1 MTKRVFLKT
10 WGCQMNEHDA
20 ERMIGLV
27 TPMGY
32 VLTENPEDAD
42 LILLNTCSI
51 REKAEQKVYSDLG
64 RLAALK
70 VARPDLVIGVAG
82 CVAQQEGQALL
93 RRSPAVDLV
102 FGSKGIEHLPAFLNE
117 AATTRAKVVYTQDPI
132 GIAPTL
138 PADRRDRVRAWVS
151 IMEGCENACSFCVVP
166 TTRGRERSR
175 LSSEIKAEI
184 DALCASGC
192 REVTLLGQNVN
203 SYGRTSFEGVDF
215 SDLLE
220 LLQPIEGLARI
231 RYTTS
236 HPNALTE
243 KLIDT
248 VARLPKV
255 CPHLHLPLQSGSD
268 RILRRMERGYSITE
282 YLAIIERVRERIPG
296 IALTTDMIVGF
307 PGETEDDFR
316 KTVTALETIRF
327 DNIFAFKYSRRP
339 NTSALD
345 LDGHVA
351 EPEKDRRLQALLAV
365 QRPIT
370 REKNLAFNDRI
381 EEVLVESAS
390 KTDRTRLM
398 GRTPSHRIVNFDGPP
413 DLIGRTVRLRI
424 TRVKANSF
432 DGALVDTSLI
442 A

>member
-32 VLTENPEDAD
+32 VLTGNPEDAD

-70 VARPDLVIGVAG
+70 AARPDLVIGVAG
-82 CVAQQEGQALL
+82 CVAQQEGRAIIQ
-93 RRSPAVDLV
+93 RSPAVDLV
-102 FGSKGIEHLPAFLNE
+102 FGSKGIEHLPAFLSE
-117 AATTRAKVVYTQDPI
+117 ALTTRHKVVYTQDPI

-138 PADRRDRVRAWVS
+138 PADRRERVRAWVS

-166 TTRGRERSR
+166 ATRGRERSR

-184 DALCASGC
+184 EALCASGC

-203 SYGRTSFEGVDF
+203 SYGRTSSEGVDF

-220 LLQPIEGLARI
+220 IIHPIEGLARI

-236 HPNALTE
+236 HPNAMTV
-243 KLIDT
+243 KLIET
-248 VARLPKV
+248 LARLPKV
-255 CPHLHLPLQSGSD
+255 CPHLHLPMQSGSD
-268 RILRRMERGYSITE
+268 RTLARMERGYTSKE

-296 IALTTDMIVGF
+296 IALTTDVIVGF
-307 PGETEDDFR
+307 PGETEEDFR
-316 KTVTALETIRF
+316 DTVAVLETIRF
-327 DNIFAFKYSRRP
+327 DNIYAFKYSQRP
-339 NTSALD
+339 NTAALA
-345 LDGHVA
+345 LGGHVA
-351 EPEKDRRLQALLAV
+351 EPEKDRRLQTVLGV

-370 REKNLAFNDRI
+370 RRNNEWFAGCVA
-381 EEVLVESAS
+381 EVLVEGPS
-390 KTDRTRLM
+390 RTNPSRLM
-398 GRTPSHRIVNFDGPP
+398 GRFSSNRVVNFDGPP
-413 DLIGRTVRLRI
+413 SLIGRMVQVRVAQ
-424 TRVKANSF
+424 VKANSF
-432 DGALVDTSLI
+432 DGVYI
-442 A
+442 ER